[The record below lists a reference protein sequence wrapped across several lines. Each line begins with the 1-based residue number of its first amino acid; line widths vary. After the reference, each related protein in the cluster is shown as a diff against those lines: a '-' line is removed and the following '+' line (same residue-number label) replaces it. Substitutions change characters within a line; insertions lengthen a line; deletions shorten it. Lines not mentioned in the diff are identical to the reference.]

1 MTTEFSR
8 DFFQLFGLSR
18 RFALDSQQLEQSW
31 RAAAAAVHPDR
42 YASSPDAE
50 KRMALMQATLVN
62 EAYQTLKSPL
72 RRGRYLLSLQGVD
85 TQEETNTS
93 MPLDFLMAQMEWRES
108 IEEACDNSDVDA
120 LEALSSRLRGEKR
133 ALEAELGNALDS
145 TADLDAAA
153 VMVRKLRFL
162 EKLDQEIGDAIET
175 LLG

>member
-1 MTTEFSR
+1 
-8 DFFQLFGLSR
+8 
-18 RFALDSQQLEQSW
+18 
-31 RAAAAAVHPDR
+31 
-42 YASSPDAE
+42 
-50 KRMALMQATLVN
+50 MQATQVN

-108 IEEACDNSDVDA
+108 IEEARDSSDVDA
-120 LEALSSRLRGEKR
+120 LEALSSRLRSDKR